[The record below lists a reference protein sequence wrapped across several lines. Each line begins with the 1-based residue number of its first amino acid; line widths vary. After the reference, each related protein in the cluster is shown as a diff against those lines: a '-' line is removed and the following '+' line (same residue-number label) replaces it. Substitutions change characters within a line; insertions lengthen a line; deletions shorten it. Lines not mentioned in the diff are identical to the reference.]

1 MRRAAPLIVIALAV
15 LGLTASAWAA
25 ESTLEKIS
33 RTGVMTVGT
42 RTSSPPFGYLNKQ
55 NEWVGFSID
64 LARLVQKTVE
74 KKLNKP
80 IKFELKESTPA
91 TRIPLLSSGAVDLIA
106 GTMTDTRARRDS
118 VDFSITFFVTG
129 AQFLVKEGSP
139 IHSFQDIAGKRIATQ
154 QGSTN
159 ERALRE
165 RGVKADLVVFPDQA
179 AAFTALVQGRVDA
192 YTNDGIQLFGLKY
205 KAPNPNEWKVVGDFY
220 TYEPYGMAM
229 RKNDSDFRTVVND
242 ALMEAIDGG
251 EYFKLY
257 DKWFGPK
264 SDTPYPMTER
274 TKNFLAMEVVP
285 K

>member
-1 MRRAAPLIVIALAV
+1 MRRVLSVLAIAAVIFGLAAT
-15 LGLTASAWAA
+15 GWAA
-25 ESTLEKIS
+25 ESTLEKIN
-33 RTGVMTVGT
+33 RTGVFTVGT
-42 RTSSPPFGYLNKQ
+42 RTASPPFGYINKQ

-64 LARLVQKTVE
+64 LAKSVHKNIE
-74 KKLNKP
+74 KKLGKS

-91 TRIPLLSSGAVDLIA
+91 TRIPLLSSGTVDLIS

-118 VDFSITFFVTG
+118 VDFSLTFFVTG
-129 AQFLVKEGSP
+129 AQFLVRADSP
-139 IHSFQDIAGKRIATQ
+139 IRGIQDIAGKRVGTQ

-165 RGVKADLVVFPDQA
+165 RGVQTQEVIFPDQA

-192 YTNDGIQLFGLKY
+192 YTNDGIQLWGLKY

-229 RKNDSDFRTVVND
+229 RKNDSDFRAVVNNS
-242 ALMEAIDGG
+242 LMEAIESG
-251 EYFKLY
+251 EYFKVY

-264 SDTPYPMTER
+264 SDTPYPMTDS
-274 TKNFLAMEVVP
+274 TKSFLLMEVVP